1 MLFSVKTI
9 ASKYNFVPKGIIHL
23 GAHIGQE
30 AEDCSSVKNVLWIE
44 GNPAIIPELEKNIEK
59 YEGNIAYQAL
69 VSDVD
74 GQKIDFNITNNGQ
87 SSSMFPLDKMKTLF
101 PDIVVS
107 GNVALKT
114 KRLDTLFAEKH
125 LDKKGYDF
133 LILEFSRIILL

>member
-74 GQKIDFNITNNGQ
+74 GQKIDPKGVTTAIKVAQKTGMKLKIAGNKPITTKLFMILKNAN
-87 SSSMFPLDKMKTLF
+87 KMTISPAVLKKIPDLELF
-101 PDIVVS
+101 
-107 GNVALKT
+107 
-114 KRLDTLFAEKH
+114 
-125 LDKKGYDF
+125 
-133 LILEFSRIILL
+133 